1 MEKNPRAASR
11 PSARRPAA
19 LRIRTVAAGSVLAAV
34 SAAGLGV
41 IGAAPARAAV
51 CPVMSP
57 VSSQSLCGA
66 PAEAGV
72 DRGTR
77 ERLAGIRTDLGNA
90 VAWGSVT
97 QAQADRFYAQLEGRI
112 LRGL

>member
-1 MEKNPRAASR
+1 MENYPGTASR
-11 PSARRPAA
+11 PRRPAA
-19 LRIRTVAAGSVLAAV
+19 VRLRTAAAGSFLAAA

-41 IGAAPARAAV
+41 IGAPPARAAI
-51 CPVMSP
+51 CP
-57 VSSQSLCGA
+57 VSSLVDCGSSVA
-66 PAEAGV
+66 DV
-72 DRGTR
+72 DEGTR

-112 LRGL
+112 ARGL